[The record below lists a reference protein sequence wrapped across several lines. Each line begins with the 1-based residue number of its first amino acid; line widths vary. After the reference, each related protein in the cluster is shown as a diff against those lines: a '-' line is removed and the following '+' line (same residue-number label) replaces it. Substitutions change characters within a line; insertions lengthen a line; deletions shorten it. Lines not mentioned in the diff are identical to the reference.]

1 VAVGRQ
7 PEIIRAETYQKVP
20 WRNGGGFSRV
30 IAGGDDEEWRLSV
43 ATIERDGEF
52 SDYSGFDRTIVAID
66 GNGIE
71 LTVDGVTQ
79 QLSRRYAPFTFSGN
93 AKTTCRL
100 LDGPARDFNVVTRR
114 DRWSHTVAISRVMG
128 PRLQLAVARL
138 CFVYVL
144 RGTILGAS
152 AGDTICIEGPDSIEI
167 EHPNEDAYACVVSL
181 FPAPAARG
189 H

>member
-1 VAVGRQ
+1 MAVSRE
-7 PEIIRAETYQKVP
+7 PEIIRAESYQEVP

-30 IAGGDDEEWRLSV
+30 IAGGDDEGWRLSV
-43 ATIERDGEF
+43 ATIERDGWF

-66 GNGIE
+66 GKGIE
-71 LTVDGVTQ
+71 LTVDGVAKCLQ
-79 QLSRRYAPFTFSGN
+79 RRYEPFSFSGD

-128 PRLQLAVARL
+128 PRLRLAVGQL

-152 AGDTICIEGPDSIEI
+152 AADTIRIEGPDSIEI
-167 EHPNEDAYACVVSL
+167 DHPNEDAYACIVSL
-181 FPAPAARG
+181 FPAATARG

>member
-1 VAVGRQ
+1 MALSRQ
-7 PEIIRAETYQKVP
+7 PEIIRAESYREVP
-20 WRNGGGFSRV
+20 WRNGGGVSRV
-30 IAGGDDEEWRLSV
+30 IDGGDDVGWRLSV
-43 ATIERDGEF
+43 ATISQDGWF

-66 GNGIE
+66 GDGME
-71 LTVDGVTQ
+71 LTVDGVTRRLQ
-79 QLSRRYAPFTFSGN
+79 RRYEPFSFSGD

-100 LDGPARDFNVVTRR
+100 LGGPTRDLNVVTRR

-128 PRLQLAVARL
+128 PRLHLAVELL

-144 RGTILGAS
+144 RGSIMGAS
-152 AGDTICIEGPDSIEI
+152 TGDTIRMHGPDAIEL
-167 EHPNEDAYACVVSL
+167 HHSREDAYACVVSL